1 LEAHF
6 RYPQDLFKVQRKILA
21 KYHVTDPS
29 AFYNGEG
36 FWEVPQDPAA
46 KGKRQPPYY
55 QSLRMPGQDSESFS
69 LTTVFNPRN
78 NPQLA
83 AHFRYPQDLFKV
95 QRKILAKYHVTDP
108 SAFYNGEGFWEVPQ
122 DPAAK
127 GKRQP
132 PYYQSLRMPGQDS
145 ESFSLTTVFNPRNNP
160 QLAAF
165 MAVGSTPG
173 KDYGQ
178 IQILQMPRN

>member
-1 LEAHF
+1 LHPF
-6 RYPQDLFKVQRKILA
+6 PPRRSSDL
-21 KYHVTDPS
+21 
-29 AFYNGEG
+29 
-36 FWEVPQDPAA
+36 
-46 KGKRQPPYY
+46 
-55 QSLRMPGQDSESFS
+55 
-69 LTTVFNPRN
+69 
-78 NPQLA
+78 
-83 AHFRYPQDLFKV
+83 
-95 QRKILAKYHVTDP
+95 YHVTDP

-178 IQILQMPRN
+178 IQILQMPRNAQPAGPGQVQTSSETDTTVQADLFARRHSATQTVRGIRQTIP